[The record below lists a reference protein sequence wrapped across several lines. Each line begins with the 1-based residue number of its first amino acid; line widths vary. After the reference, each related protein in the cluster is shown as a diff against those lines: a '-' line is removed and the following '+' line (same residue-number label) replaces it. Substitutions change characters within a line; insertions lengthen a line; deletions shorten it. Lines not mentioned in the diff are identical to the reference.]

1 MEEQIEKPRH
11 RRPQNESE
19 LVVTKGL
26 RSPNHCSHAQCL
38 HFPGGGMAGPHP
50 SSELGYIACREALEL
65 GKTAPRESV
74 ISTQAS
80 DPGSPCNGVPASS
93 APSGPHQSP
102 PHPEE
107 CRGIAG
113 KKNIRVRGTWL
124 PYAQDQ
130 TGPSAFPAPGRGS
143 KLLRPYM
150 TLLLQLDFRN
160 KHLEPTR
167 RGPRSNL
174 SCWED

>member
-50 SSELGYIACREALEL
+50 SSELGYIAFREALEL

-74 ISTQAS
+74 IFTQAS
-80 DPGSPCNGVPASS
+80 DPGLPCNGVPASS

-113 KKNIRVRGTWL
+113 KKNIRVRGDLASLCTGSDWTL
-124 PYAQDQ
+124 SFPRAWKRKQAAQALYD
-130 TGPSAFPAPGRGS
+130 PSSAIGF
-143 KLLRPYM
+143 
-150 TLLLQLDFRN
+150 
-160 KHLEPTR
+160 
-167 RGPRSNL
+167 
-174 SCWED
+174 